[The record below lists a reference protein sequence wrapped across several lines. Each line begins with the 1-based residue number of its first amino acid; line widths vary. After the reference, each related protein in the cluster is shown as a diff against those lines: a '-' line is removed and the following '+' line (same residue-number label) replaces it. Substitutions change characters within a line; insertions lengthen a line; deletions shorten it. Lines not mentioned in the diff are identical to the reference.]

1 LSVAQPK
8 TIFTAKRFTVEQHD
22 VPGRDGKDRQYDR
35 IVLPGAAVV
44 LPILPDGQ
52 VLLISNYRFA
62 VSQTLLELPAGML
75 DGAEPAIECARRE
88 LCEETGYRAGRLEPL
103 LSFFSTPGMCNEEL
117 HAFLATELVS
127 GQTSREPGER
137 IENTPMKLEEALRAI
152 AAGRIKDAKTIVTLL
167 YYDRY
172 VRAGR

>member
-1 LSVAQPK
+1 MAQPK
-8 TIFTAKRFTVEQHD
+8 IIFTAKRFTVEQHD
-22 VPGRDGKDRQYDR
+22 VPGRDGKNRRYDR

-44 LPILPDGQ
+44 LPILGDGR
-52 VLLISNYRFA
+52 VLLISNHRFA

-75 DGAEPAIECARRE
+75 DGGEPPIECARRE
-88 LCEETGYRAGRLEPL
+88 LCEETGYRAGKLEPL

-127 GQTSREPGER
+127 GETSREPGEQ
-137 IENTPMKLEEALRAI
+137 IENTPMKVEAALEAI
-152 AAGRIKDAKTIVTLL
+152 GAGRIKDAKTIVTLL

-172 VRAGR
+172 VRKAR